1 MKNKI
6 TKQWMI
12 FLIDDSKMQVGI
24 MQSTLPGFIFGF
36 ATRKWY
42 TNRYETIQ
50 LSSASDKH
58 ARKRGNNITRR
69 RCFAYILIESI

>member
-1 MKNKI
+1 
-6 TKQWMI
+6 
-12 FLIDDSKMQVGI
+12 
-24 MQSTLPGFIFGF
+24 MQSTLPGFISGF

-69 RCFAYILIESI
+69 RCIHTNRKHLTGNIQN